1 MNILK
6 LIEES
11 HSVAKEKGFWDEK
24 KNNSETVL
32 LIIANVGEILKAQK
46 KGRFANWIEYDSSLS
61 AINNAEQ
68 NEYLI
73 FKASFEKHIKD
84 TFEDEIANVII
95 RICDFLGG
103 NKTDMFAL
111 HPWMRDYSE
120 LSVNEFFRYA
130 QVSKEYSGNVADWLH
145 ESLWECSYYF
155 KEEDSGLTHLL
166 CYLGSLVCGMEINIE
181 RHIVAKLKYNRNRPR
196 LYGKNE

>member
-32 LIIANVGEILKAQK
+32 LIIANVGEILKAHK
-46 KGRFANWIEYDSSLS
+46 KGRFANWIEYEASLS
-61 AINNAEQ
+61 RITNPERQGDLNFNVVFE
-68 NEYLI
+68 EYV
-73 FKASFEKHIKD
+73 KD
-84 TFEDEIANVII
+84 TFEDEISNVIL
-95 RICDFLGG
+95 RICDFMGG
-103 NKTDMFAL
+103 NNIDMFAL

-166 CYLGSLVCGMEINIE
+166 CYLGSMVCGMEINIE
-181 RHIVAKLKYNRNRPR
+181 RHIEAKLRYNKNRPR
-196 LYGKNE
+196 LYGRKT